1 MEKSVLHYTAMKDE
15 VDSIT
20 SAKQK
25 KAVIKWLKKEEK
37 WLLNS
42 DYLALIQYKQLAME
56 KYGRSPTELKYRI
69 LQWESMYRQRCDPSM
84 SVKPT
89 NYFITGTIPVEDLEV
104 FEVDDADD
112 DGGLALELLT
122 RVPAYYPLRQYF
134 HQ

>member
-1 MEKSVLHYTAMKDE
+1 
-15 VDSIT
+15 
-20 SAKQK
+20 
-25 KAVIKWLKKEEK
+25 
-37 WLLNS
+37 
-42 DYLALIQYKQLAME
+42 ME